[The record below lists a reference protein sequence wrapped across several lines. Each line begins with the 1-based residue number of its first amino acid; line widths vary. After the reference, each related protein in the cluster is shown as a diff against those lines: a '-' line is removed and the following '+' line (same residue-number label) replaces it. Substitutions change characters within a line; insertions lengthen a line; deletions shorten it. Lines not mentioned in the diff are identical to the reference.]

1 MIDEVNTAKQIGD
14 NPFIRDYTLLAVLLG
29 VGIIAFFKIF
39 NDDENKHL
47 KFGERIGKTIY
58 GVGGSILT
66 TWVVFEALF
75 AYTNLPLRLDLA
87 IAAAFGYIGAE
98 TAIKVGMRLIGK
110 KFNIELTDLE
120 PKKENKTTGENNN
133 G

>member
-1 MIDEVNTAKQIGD
+1 M
-14 NPFIRDYTLLAVLLG
+14 
-29 VGIIAFFKIF
+29 
-39 NDDENKHL
+39 
-47 KFGERIGKTIY
+47 
-58 GVGGSILT
+58 
-66 TWVVFEALF
+66 LF
-75 AYTNLPLRLDLA
+75 RSYTNLPLRLDLA

-120 PKKENKTTGENNN
+120 PKKETKTTGENNN